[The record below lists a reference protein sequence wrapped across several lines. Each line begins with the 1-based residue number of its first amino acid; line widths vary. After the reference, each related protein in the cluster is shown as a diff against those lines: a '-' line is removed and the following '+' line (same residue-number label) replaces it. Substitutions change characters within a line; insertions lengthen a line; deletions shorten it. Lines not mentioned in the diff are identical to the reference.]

1 MSSCV
6 LLLSRYNS
14 TLLVMTLHYAFSRLA
29 SLCESTSSSALRLT
43 PALVVES
50 VDPSRSCDTA
60 VVKRSAAC
68 KMAAEG
74 FTSVS
79 SVANLVGIAGL
90 GLPAGVPPLIDLGE
104 FLTARLLFPG
114 CGVFPRLRAGLFARS
129 PRVLPSAFA
138 MTRLATAVAT
148 ASDLHVA
155 CDIWKRSDTSS
166 SDLSST
172 HLMSK

>member
-79 SVANLVGIAGL
+79 SVTNLVGIAGL

-104 FLTARLLFPG
+104 FLTAKLLPG

-129 PRVLPSAFA
+129 PRFLPSAFA

-155 CDIWKRSDTSS
+155 CDI
-166 SDLSST
+166 
-172 HLMSK
+172 